1 MTEAPPEPNSYEPD
15 ISSPSPKI
23 TMPYRRL
30 PNTDQA
36 RIRALK
42 MVTEKCEASGGIDP
56 TVSLRAQQAARNFL
70 LKFEAAHAYYVECY
84 ARQAQAAPAHHRH
97 VKMARLYVSH
107 FIQVLNLAVIRNEV
121 RAAQKEWYGLPVK
134 SNTVPDLSSEAALAE
149 WGRRVID
156 GEGKRIAQGGIP
168 IYNPTIAKVKV
179 HYDIFLDSYEK
190 QKSLQ
195 AATGRSLEALSA
207 MRAEAD
213 RLILDIWNQVEACFA
228 GVEPLGKRLEQCRA
242 YGVVY
247 YYRSGE
253 KNKETE
259 V

>member
-1 MTEAPPEPNSYEPD
+1 
-15 ISSPSPKI
+15 
-23 TMPYRRL
+23 MPYRRL

-42 MVTEKCEASGGIDP
+42 AVTERCETSGGIDP
-56 TVSLRAQQAARNFL
+56 VVALRTQQAVRNFL

-84 ARQAQAAPAHHRH
+84 EKQAQAAPSHHRH

-121 RAAQKEWYGLPVK
+121 RSAQKEGYGLPAK
-134 SNTVPDLSSEAALAE
+134 SNTLPDLSSESALVE
-149 WGRRVID
+149 WGRKVIE
-156 GEGKRIAQGGIP
+156 GEGRRIAQGGIP

-179 HYDIFLDSYEK
+179 HYDIFLESYEK
-190 QKSLQ
+190 QKDLQ
-195 AATGRSLEALSA
+195 AATTRSLEALSA

-213 RLILDIWNQVEACFA
+213 RLILDVWNQVEGWFA
-228 GVEPLGKRLEQCRA
+228 GVMPPEKRLAQCRA

-247 YYRSGE
+247 YYRTGE
-253 KNKETE
+253 KKKEE
-259 V
+259 RDV